1 MNRETWLA
9 KASDKLCKQFIF
21 EDLDVHVSVGWP
33 SRGGLSTKKR
43 VIGQCWKPE
52 TSKDGKSHIFISPML
67 EDAEMVLAT
76 LLHELIHAWDRC
88 ESGHKG
94 SFIEL
99 AKKSGLERPW
109 TATTPGEELLLKLKA
124 LIEELGPYPHVRLEP
139 TMVEKKVQTTRQ
151 LKVVCPST
159 ECGCVVRMTRTWID
173 KGLPTCYCGVRM
185 VEDAPDEKGDE

>member
-43 VIGQCWKPE
+43 VVGQCWRPE

-109 TATTPGEELLLKLKA
+109 TATTPGEELSLKLKA

-139 TMVEKKVQTTRQ
+139 TMVEKKVQSTRMRKFTCDESGYIVRTTTKWFDE
-151 LKVVCPST
+151 LGAPVCPCHMNPM
-159 ECGCVVRMTRTWID
+159 EPEV
-173 KGLPTCYCGVRM
+173 
-185 VEDAPDEKGDE
+185 KGDE